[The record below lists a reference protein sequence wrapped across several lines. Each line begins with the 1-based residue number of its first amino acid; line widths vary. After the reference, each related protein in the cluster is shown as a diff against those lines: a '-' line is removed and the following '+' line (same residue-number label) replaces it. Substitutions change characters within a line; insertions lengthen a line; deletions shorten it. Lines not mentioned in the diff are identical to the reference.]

1 MLNETNLPKYFW
13 VSDVSITCYVINR
26 VLIIPILNLTPYE
39 LYKGRKPNISHWHV
53 FRCKC
58 FILNNGNDNFEN
70 FDAKVD
76 DDIFLGFSTAIKA
89 FRIFNKRTHT
99 IKEFVLI
106 TFDESNPLSVEVEVV
121 DYEGILEKTFPKD
134 DNQNKNQDQGQEK
147 NQSLN
152 EETQDEEESLENKY
166 LPKEWRI
173 SKDHLIHNLF
183 GYISKG
189 VTTRHSLSKVYNHMD
204 FFPNWAK

>member
-1 MLNETNLPKYFW
+1 M
-13 VSDVSITCYVINR
+13 
-26 VLIIPILNLTPYE
+26 
-39 LYKGRKPNISHWHV
+39 
-53 FRCKC
+53 
-58 FILNNGNDNFEN
+58 
-70 FDAKVD
+70 
-76 DDIFLGFSTAIKA
+76 
-89 FRIFNKRTHT
+89 
-99 IKEFVLI
+99 
-106 TFDESNPLSVEVEVV
+106 SVEVEVV

-189 VTTRHSLSKVYNHMD
+189 VTTRHSLSKVYNHMV
-204 FFPNWAK
+204 FFSKLSQIKLIRPSSTNISILLCKKI